1 MMNRSTKERIRS
13 NFSHTEN
20 DIIYLNHAAIS
31 PLSNGVRSAMEHF
44 LEERN
49 RRSIDNF
56 YIWMET
62 AERTRTMIANLIGS
76 SSEDKITFM
85 GNTSDG
91 LSAVAEGLDWSNGDE
106 ILLNTAE
113 FPSNVQPFRILEKH
127 GVRVRYIDTDEAGK
141 VTPEMVEESI
151 TQKTRLFSISAVQY
165 LSGYKADL
173 ESMGEICRK
182 NGIIFCVDGIQA
194 LGAVNVN
201 VEKCNID
208 ALASGCHKW
217 QMAPMGTGYLYISES
232 LADQLNPSK
241 TGWLSVEEPWDLSN
255 FDQEWLPVS
264 SHLET
269 GTMNMIGIT
278 GLHASLESMREIG
291 LDTIFN
297 EICGLSDHLVD
308 RIKENDK
315 MRLLTPD
322 NSKQRAGIV
331 TFSISNADP
340 EEIMEKMK
348 ERSITISIRQG
359 FLRISPHFYNTF
371 EEMDKMLEVLI
382 REI

>member
-201 VEKCNID
+201 VENCNID

-217 QMAPMGTGYLYISES
+217 QMAPMGTGYLDISES

>member
-1 MMNRSTKERIRS
+1 MINKSTKEHIRS
-13 NFSHTEN
+13 KFSHTEN
-20 DIIYLNHAAIS
+20 GLIYLNHAAIS
-31 PLSNGVRSAMEHF
+31 PLSNDVRSAMEHF
-44 LEERN
+44 LEDRN

-76 SSEDKITFM
+76 SSEERITFM

-127 GVRVRYIDTDEAGK
+127 GVRLRYIEAGEAGK

-151 TQKTRLFSISAVQY
+151 TQRTRLFSISAVQY
-165 LSGYKADL
+165 LSGFKADL
-173 ESMGEICRK
+173 ESMGKICRE
-182 NGIIFCVDGIQA
+182 NGIIFCVDGIQG
-194 LGAVNVN
+194 LGAVDVD

-217 QMAPMGTGYLYISES
+217 QMAPMGTGYLYVSES
-232 LADQLNPSK
+232 LADQLIPSK

-331 TFSISNADP
+331 TFSVNSGDP
-340 EEIMEKMK
+340 EEIMDKLED
-348 ERSITISIRQG
+348 RSITISIRQG
-359 FLRISPHFYNTF
+359 FIRISPHFYNTID
-371 EEMDKMLEVLI
+371 ELDKTLEILNS
-382 REI
+382 EI

>member
-1 MMNRSTKERIRS
+1 MMNNSTKERVRS

-20 DIIYLNHAAIS
+20 DIVYLNHAAIS
-31 PLSNGVRSAMEHF
+31 PLSNDVRSAMEHF
-44 LEERN
+44 LDERN

-76 SSEDKITFM
+76 SSEERITFM

-113 FPSNVQPFRILEKH
+113 FPSNVQPFRILEKQ
-127 GVRVRYIDTDEAGK
+127 GVRVRYIDTDKAGK
-141 VTPEMVEESI
+141 VTPERVEESI

-165 LSGYKADL
+165 LSGFKADL
-173 ESMGEICRK
+173 ESIGKICRE
-182 NGIIFCVDGIQA
+182 NDIIFCVDGIQA
-194 LGAVNVN
+194 LGAVDVN

-217 QMAPMGTGYLYISES
+217 QMAPMGTGYLYVSES
-232 LADQLNPSK
+232 LADRLKPSK
-241 TGWLSVEEPWDLSN
+241 TGWLSVEEPWELSN
-255 FDQEWLPVS
+255 FNQEWLPVS

-278 GLHASLESMREIG
+278 GLHASLEYMRDIG
-291 LDTIFN
+291 LDTIYN
-297 EICGLSDHLVD
+297 EIGGLSDYLID
-308 RIKENDK
+308 RIKMNDK
-315 MRLLTPD
+315 VHLLTPD
-322 NSKQRAGIV
+322 DARHKAGIV
-331 TFSISNADP
+331 TFSLSNGDP
-340 EEIMEKMK
+340 EEIIDKMGK
-348 ERSITISIRQG
+348 RSITISVRQG
-359 FLRISPHFYNTF
+359 FIRISPHFYNTF
-371 EEMDKMLEVLI
+371 EELDLMLEILT

>member
-1 MMNRSTKERIRS
+1 MMNKSTKERVRS
-13 NFSHTEN
+13 NFSHSEN

-31 PLSNGVRSAMEHF
+31 PLSNDVRSAMEHF
-44 LEERN
+44 LDERN

-76 SSEDKITFM
+76 SSEERITFM

-113 FPSNVQPFRILEKH
+113 FPSNVQPFRILEKQ
-127 GVRVRYIDTDEAGK
+127 GVRVRYIDTDKAGK
-141 VTPEMVEESI
+141 VTPERVEESI

-165 LSGYKADL
+165 LSGFKADL
-173 ESMGEICRK
+173 ESIGKICRE
-182 NGIIFCVDGIQA
+182 NDIIFCVDGIQA
-194 LGAVNVN
+194 LGAVDVN

-217 QMAPMGTGYLYISES
+217 QMAPMGTGYLYVSES
-232 LADQLNPSK
+232 LADRLKPSK
-241 TGWLSVEEPWDLSN
+241 TGWLSVEEPWELSN
-255 FDQEWLPVS
+255 FNQEWLPVS

-278 GLHASLESMREIG
+278 GLHASLEYMRDIG
-291 LDTIFN
+291 LDTIYN
-297 EICGLSDHLVD
+297 EIGGLSDYLID
-308 RIKENDK
+308 RIKMNDK
-315 MRLLTPD
+315 VHLLTPD
-322 NSKQRAGIV
+322 DARHKAGIV
-331 TFSISNADP
+331 TFSLSNGDP
-340 EEIMEKMK
+340 EEIIDKMGK
-348 ERSITISIRQG
+348 RSITISVRQG
-359 FLRISPHFYNTF
+359 FIRISPHFYNTF
-371 EEMDKMLEVLI
+371 EELDLMLEILT